1 MRLLHALGS
10 GLRAIWPLPALLVL
24 VVLAAQLA
32 WATGGPV
39 TRGVVVVALINL
51 VLVVGLYIFVGN
63 SGVFSFGSIGLA
75 AVGAYTAGLLVIPVE
90 LEDDPAARVADVHRG
105 DELRHRRRDADGR
118 PRRGCRRGRV
128 RRFR

>member
-1 MRLLHALGS
+1 MRVLRALAAASARS
-10 GLRAIWPLPALLVL
+10 GLCRRSSCSSS
-24 VVLAAQLA
+24 LAAQLA

-90 LEDDPAARVADVHRG
+90 LQDDPAARAAGVHRG
-105 DELRHRRRDADGR
+105 DELRHRWRDADGR
-118 PRRGCRRGRV
+118 PRRGASSRPRSP
-128 RRFR
+128 FR